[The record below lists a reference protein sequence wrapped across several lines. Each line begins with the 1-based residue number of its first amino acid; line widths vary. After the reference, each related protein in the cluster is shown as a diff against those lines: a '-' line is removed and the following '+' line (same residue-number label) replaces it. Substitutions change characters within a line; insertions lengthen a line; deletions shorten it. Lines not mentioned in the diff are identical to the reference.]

1 MRIRQA
7 AFAGRQRM
15 LKGGLHCHTTRSDG
29 IAAPEEI
36 IDLYAESGYV
46 FLALTDIRFYNR
58 KNYVPE
64 GRITIIPGM
73 EFDATF
79 EGGWEKEDYGFRSF
93 HTVSIGPD
101 DGSNGILQD
110 QRFASG
116 EVTGQEGYQPYLD
129 WFHENNN
136 LTIYCHPQWSG
147 TPVRYFEKMNGN
159 FAIEVWN
166 SASAREYGMD
176 TNAAYWDELLE
187 QGHRIFGVAVDD
199 AHSQEDCCKG
209 WVMVRSGSTVTEI
222 LAALKE
228 GRFYSSCGPVIKDFY
243 VEEGTACLDC
253 SPCSSIQFL
262 SGCQPTKVFRGER
275 LTHVELELPWKY
287 HYIRASVVDGQGRRA
302 WTNPIFLN

>member
-36 IDLYAESGYV
+36 IDLYAESGYD

-101 DGSNGILQD
+101 DIPGLVS
-110 QRFASG
+110 
-116 EVTGQEGYQPYLD
+116 
-129 WFHENNN
+129 
-136 LTIYCHPQWSG
+136 
-147 TPVRYFEKMNGN
+147 
-159 FAIEVWN
+159 
-166 SASAREYGMD
+166 
-176 TNAAYWDELLE
+176 
-187 QGHRIFGVAVDD
+187 
-199 AHSQEDCCKG
+199 
-209 WVMVRSGSTVTEI
+209 
-222 LAALKE
+222 
-228 GRFYSSCGPVIKDFY
+228 
-243 VEEGTACLDC
+243 
-253 SPCSSIQFL
+253 
-262 SGCQPTKVFRGER
+262 
-275 LTHVELELPWKY
+275 
-287 HYIRASVVDGQGRRA
+287 
-302 WTNPIFLN
+302 

>member
-36 IDLYAESGYV
+36 IDLYAESGYD

-79 EGGWEKEDYGFRSF
+79 EGGWEKEDYGFRCF

-116 EVTGQEGYQPYLD
+116 EVKGQEGYQPYLD

-147 TPVRYFEKMNGN
+147 TPVRYFEKMNGI
-159 FAIEVWN
+159 FAMEVWN

-199 AHSQEDCCKG
+199 ARSLEDCCKG

-275 LTHVELELPWKY
+275 LTHAELELPWKY